1 MQGISVVI
9 PFYCGNSYLETM
21 AEQLKR
27 NINNF
32 KSDLKN
38 VEVEVILVNDSPWS
52 TIDES
57 KLSAIKQSYK
67 IVVNK
72 KNSGI
77 HQSRVNGINIASC
90 DYILLLD
97 QDDKISENYFES
109 QYEKA
114 MKENADLIIANV
126 VRKIGDKKHPIFKN
140 IRWHKDATTL
150 APYVAIGNVIASPG
164 QCLIRKNAV
173 PVFWLKNILSENCAD
188 DMYLW
193 MLMLGEK
200 KRIVIN
206 SEFLYTHVATGNN
219 FSSDEKQTIRSE
231 RKVITLLVQSGLIE
245 KKYLRYYK
253 KRLDM
258 REKFMF
264 GIKSGILAKTYYCLC
279 EIQKRMVLIYLR
291 NTCKIK

>member
-21 AEQLKR
+21 AEQLKK

-114 MKENADLIIANV
+114 MKENADLIIANG

-264 GIKSGILAKTYYCLC
+264 GI
-279 EIQKRMVLIYLR
+279 
-291 NTCKIK
+291 

>member
-1 MQGISVVI
+1 M
-9 PFYCGNSYLETM
+9 
-21 AEQLKR
+21 
-27 NINNF
+27 
-32 KSDLKN
+32 
-38 VEVEVILVNDSPWS
+38 
-52 TIDES
+52 
-57 KLSAIKQSYK
+57 
-67 IVVNK
+67 
-72 KNSGI
+72 
-77 HQSRVNGINIASC
+77 
-90 DYILLLD
+90 
-97 QDDKISENYFES
+97 
-109 QYEKA
+109 
-114 MKENADLIIANV
+114 
-126 VRKIGDKKHPIFKN
+126 RKIGDKKHPIFKN